1 MDSETW
7 AVIGPLYDE
16 RHDVL
21 VRQAQRFVGSD
32 AEDVVHEAFV
42 RIARAVEG
50 GATTTDADNMLTQ
63 TVKNLSLNHIRD
75 NDRGVEMELHR
86 VINQIERSR
95 AVSAESGLW
104 TSTFNDTL
112 EAMSEGPRAA
122 FILVEL
128 RGVSQREA
136 ADLLDVNQAT
146 ISRHYEQARRTLAR
160 ELQ

>member
-16 RHDVL
+16 RHDAL
-21 VRQAQRFVGSD
+21 VRTAQRFVGSD
-32 AEDVVHEAFV
+32 AEDVVHEAFM
-42 RIARAVEG
+42 RIARAVEA

-63 TVKNLSLNHIRD
+63 TVKNLALNHIRD
-75 NDRGVEMELHR
+75 TGREEAMEPHR
-86 VINQIERSR
+86 VIDRIERPR

-104 TSTFNDTL
+104 TSTFNETL
-112 EAMSEGPRAA
+112 EAMADGPRAA

-128 RGVSQREA
+128 RGLSQREA

-146 ISRHYEQARRTLAR
+146 ISRHYEAARRTLAR